1 MEDEIFK
8 DIFNKFEPQLSSHD
22 EFMANLKRNLNAVEC
37 IKQQQAAANKHN
49 KIAIW
54 IAAVSGFIIG
64 ALLTLLFPFIKGSL
78 STISINTSWFSAE
91 DISTAIQVIVWA
103 IIAITSCITAYNV
116 YEISLYKLAKR
127 ATI

>member
-1 MEDEIFK
+1 
-8 DIFNKFEPQLSSHD
+8 
-22 EFMANLKRNLNAVEC
+22 MANLKRNLNAVEC

-116 YEISLYKLAKR
+116 YEISLYKLAKQ